1 MRRGLARNN
10 PVANAAGDH
19 CRLDSATTKSGEAQP
34 ATALG
39 DSHLDAVLD
48 VVDENLS
55 AVVRVN
61 ANATVVEKVAA
72 LLCVCHVVLHLAADY
87 P

>member
-1 MRRGLARNN
+1 
-10 PVANAAGDH
+10 
-19 CRLDSATTKSGEAQP
+19 LDSATTKSGEAQP